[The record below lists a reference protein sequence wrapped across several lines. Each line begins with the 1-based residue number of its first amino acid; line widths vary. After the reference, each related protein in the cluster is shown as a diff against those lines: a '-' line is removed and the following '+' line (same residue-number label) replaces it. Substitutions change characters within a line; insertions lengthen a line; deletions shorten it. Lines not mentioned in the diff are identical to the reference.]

1 MKRQRN
7 TQQIKEQD
15 KCPPNQTKEE
25 EIGNLPDKEFRIMIV
40 KLIQNLEIKMESQ
53 INSLETRIEKM
64 QERFNKDLEE
74 IKKSQYIM
82 NNAINEIKNTLEAT
96 NSRITEA
103 EDRISELE
111 DRMVE
116 INESERIK
124 EKRIKRNEDNLRDL
138 QDNIKRYNIRI
149 IGVPEE
155 DKKKDHEKI
164 LEEII
169 VENFPKMGK
178 EIITQ
183 VQETQRVPN
192 RINPR

>member
-1 MKRQRN
+1 
-7 TQQIKEQD
+7 
-15 KCPPNQTKEE
+15 
-25 EIGNLPDKEFRIMIV
+25 
-40 KLIQNLEIKMESQ
+40 
-53 INSLETRIEKM
+53 
-64 QERFNKDLEE
+64 
-74 IKKSQYIM
+74 M

-116 INESERIK
+116 INESER
-124 EKRIKRNEDNLRDL
+124 
-138 QDNIKRYNIRI
+138 
-149 IGVPEE
+149 
-155 DKKKDHEKI
+155 KKEKI

>member
-7 TQQIKEQD
+7 TQQVKEQD

-25 EIGNLPDKEFRIMIV
+25 EIGNLLDKEFQIMIV
-40 KLIQNLEIKMESQ
+40 KMIQNLENKMELE

-96 NSRITEA
+96 KNRITEA
-103 EDRISELE
+103 DERICEVE

-116 INESERIK
+116 INEAERKKEQRKEMRTTSETSGAMLNAPTFK
-124 EKRIKRNEDNLRDL
+124 S
-138 QDNIKRYNIRI
+138 
-149 IGVPEE
+149 
-155 DKKKDHEKI
+155 
-164 LEEII
+164 
-169 VENFPKMGK
+169 
-178 EIITQ
+178 
-183 VQETQRVPN
+183 
-192 RINPR
+192 